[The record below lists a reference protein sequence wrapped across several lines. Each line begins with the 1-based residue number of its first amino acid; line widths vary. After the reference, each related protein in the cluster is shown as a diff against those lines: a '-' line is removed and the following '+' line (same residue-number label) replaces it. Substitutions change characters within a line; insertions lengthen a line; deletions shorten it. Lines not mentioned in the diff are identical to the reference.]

1 LQPLIKSKIV
11 LRGSRMKKIQ
21 SEVVG
26 VHNNKD
32 FVRNDRII
40 WLKQL
45 YAEWL
50 EKRNLTLNNNNET
63 YQITEPEELETEG
76 YWEVMSKELGK
87 VIRY

>member
-1 LQPLIKSKIV
+1 
-11 LRGSRMKKIQ
+11 MKKIQ
-21 SEVVG
+21 SKVVV

-32 FVRNDRII
+32 FDRNERIK

-50 EKRNLTLNNNNET
+50 VKRNLTLNNKNET
-63 YQITEPEELETEG
+63 YQIIEPEELKSEG
-76 YWEVMSKELGK
+76 YLGVMSKELGK

>member
-1 LQPLIKSKIV
+1 
-11 LRGSRMKKIQ
+11 MKKIQ
-21 SEVVG
+21 SKVVG

-32 FVRNDRII
+32 FIRNDRVK

-50 EKRNLTLNNNNET
+50 AKRNLTLNNKNET
-63 YQITEPEELETEG
+63 YQIIEPEELESEG

>member
-1 LQPLIKSKIV
+1 
-11 LRGSRMKKIQ
+11 MKKIQ
-21 SEVVG
+21 SKVVG

-32 FVRNDRII
+32 FARNDRIK

-50 EKRNLTLNNNNET
+50 VKRNLTLNNKNET
-63 YQITEPEELETEG
+63 YQIIAPEELESER
-76 YWEVMSKELGK
+76 YWEVMSKEVGK

>member
-1 LQPLIKSKIV
+1 
-11 LRGSRMKKIQ
+11 MKKIQ
-21 SEVVG
+21 SKVVG

-32 FVRNDRII
+32 FVRNDRIK

-50 EKRNLTLNNNNET
+50 GKRNLTLNKNNET
-63 YQITEPEELETEG
+63 YQIVEPEELETEG

-87 VIRY
+87 VSRY

>member
-1 LQPLIKSKIV
+1 
-11 LRGSRMKKIQ
+11 MKKIQ
-21 SEVVG
+21 SKAVG

-32 FVRNDRII
+32 FVRNDRIK

-50 EKRNLTLNNNNET
+50 VKRNLTLNNKNET
-63 YQITEPEELETEG
+63 YQIIEPEELESEG